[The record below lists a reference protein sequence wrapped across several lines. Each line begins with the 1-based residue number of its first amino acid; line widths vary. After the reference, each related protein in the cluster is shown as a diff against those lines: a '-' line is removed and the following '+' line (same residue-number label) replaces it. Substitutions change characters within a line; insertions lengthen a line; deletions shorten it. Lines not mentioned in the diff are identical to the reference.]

1 MSPSDIKK
9 MFDRM
14 EKEVE
19 SIRAEALRNAW
30 IMRGGLSYSD
40 ALNLSFTER
49 KLIVELNKENME
61 ATKKSGL
68 PYF

>member
-9 MFDRM
+9 MFDQM
-14 EKEVE
+14 EKDVE